1 MNEKSSRS
9 SRSLLERAEQI
20 FDVISKEED
29 IFPKSNLRD
38 ARLSP
43 AAAEKWLELITFIQN
58 QPRIKVIKTKRNT
71 FVEKI
76 GGKFS
81 QMSLNFFLDENQ
93 PIEKR
98 LQSLEA
104 YAQSIFVQQRLA
116 KRD

>member
-1 MNEKSSRS
+1 MSESKIRVSRS
-9 SRSLLERAEQI
+9 MIDRAHAI
-20 FDVISKEED
+20 FKIINDMDEPFAKTKLTDAKIS
-29 IFPKSNLRD
+29 PK
-38 ARLSP
+38 
-43 AAAEKWLELITFIQN
+43 AAENWLDLIVFIQN
-58 QPRIKVIKTKRNT
+58 QPKIKVTKTERNT
-71 FVEKI
+71 IVEKI

-104 YAQSIFVQQRLA
+104 YAQSIFVQQRLT

>member
-1 MNEKSSRS
+1 MTINRNRAPRS
-9 SRSLLERAEQI
+9 MLDRAQAI
-20 FDVISKEED
+20 FKIINDIDSPFAKTKLTKAKIS
-29 IFPKSNLRD
+29 PK
-38 ARLSP
+38 
-43 AAAEKWLELITFIQN
+43 AAENWLDLIVFIQN
-58 QPRIKVIKTKRNT
+58 QPKIRVTKTERNT
-71 FVEKI
+71 FVEKV